1 MRRVNELGRQIMKAM
16 IYDRYGDKDVLQ
28 TEAFDLSS
36 IKLRRFRRT
45 ARGGGRGR
53 PENRPEISVRPKK

>member
-1 MRRVNELGRQIMKAM
+1 MTAM

-36 IKLRRFRRT
+36 IKLRRFRRSKMSDT
-45 ARGGGRGR
+45 DVW
-53 PENRPEISVRPKK
+53 S